1 MKRREW
7 IIKAGLGLAVWKL
20 PRYVYSNKYAM
31 KQKTNFDVIIIGGSY
46 AGLSAAMALG
56 RSLRHVLVIDSGL
69 PCNRYT
75 PHSHNFITHDG
86 AVPAEIAAKAKSQ
99 VLEYNTVTYHQDI
112 ALSGQKTNNGY
123 EINTQSGSTFH
134 AKKLVFATGVRDIFP
149 AIKGFENCWGKSVIH
164 CPYCHGY
171 EFKGQKTAIL
181 ANGERA
187 MHIAGLVDNLTK
199 DLTIITRGEAD
210 FSEEQWRTL
219 ERNKIRAIEREV
231 VEIKHRNG
239 QINAIL
245 FDDGTPENYDAAYAA
260 IPFEQHC
267 GIPESLG
274 CGLTE
279 TGHLQVDQFQQTT
292 VDGIF
297 AAGDCTAML
306 RTVAYAVSTG
316 NLAGA
321 MVNHQL
327 VQGSF

>member
-1 MKRREW
+1 MKRRDW
-7 IIKAGLGLAVWKL
+7 IIKAGIGLAIWKL
-20 PRYVYSNKYAM
+20 PLNVYSKNYAM
-31 KQKTNFDVIIIGGSY
+31 NEQTNFDVIIIGGSY

-56 RSLRHVLVIDSGL
+56 RSLRNVLVIDSGL

-86 AVPAEIAAKAKSQ
+86 AVPSEIAAKAKSQ
-99 VLEYNTVTYHQDI
+99 VLEYKTVTYYQDI
-112 ALSGQKTNNGY
+112 ALSGQK
-123 EINTQSGSTFH
+123 INTGYQINTRSGKTFQ
-134 AKKLVFATGVRDIFP
+134 AKKLVFATGVRDVFP
-149 AIKGFENCWGKSVIH
+149 AVKGFAESWGKSVIH

-181 ANGERA
+181 ANGEKA
-187 MHIAGLVDNLTK
+187 IHVAGLVDNLTK
-199 DLTIITRGEAD
+199 DLTVITRGKAD
-210 FSEEQWRTL
+210 FSEEQWKTL
-219 ERNKIRAIEREV
+219 ERNNIRVIEQEV
-231 VEIKHRNG
+231 VEIKHDNG
-239 QINAIL
+239 QIKAVV
-245 FDDGTPENYDAAYAA
+245 FDDGTYENYDAAYAA

-267 GIPESLG
+267 SIPESLG
-274 CGLTE
+274 CVLSE
-279 TGHLQVDQFQQTT
+279 TGHLQVDQFQQTS

-327 VQGSF
+327 VKESF